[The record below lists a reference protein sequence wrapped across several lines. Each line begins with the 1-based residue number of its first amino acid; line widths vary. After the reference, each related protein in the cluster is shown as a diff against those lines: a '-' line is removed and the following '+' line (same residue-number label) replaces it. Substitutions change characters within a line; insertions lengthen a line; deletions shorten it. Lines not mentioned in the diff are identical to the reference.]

1 MFGIE
6 SQRQAFEPDKF
17 SQSPQE
23 VKKEGELDEPEKKT
37 GSAKIYPFVRP
48 GEQKKAES
56 LEEGFC
62 HQDVALISNG
72 EVVAR
77 FYRGFPTKVIPKDRG
92 AYEVLEKK
100 PTGNVVSHPFDN
112 IEEIKFG

>member
-6 SQRQAFEPDKF
+6 SQRQAFEPDKVNLP
-17 SQSPQE
+17 SPE
-23 VKKEGELDEPEKKT
+23 PKEGELGAAEKKT

-48 GEQKKAES
+48 GEQKKTES
-56 LEEGFC
+56 LEEGFRY
-62 HQDVALISNG
+62 QDMALISKG
-72 EVVAR
+72 EVIAR
-77 FYRGFPTKVIPKDRG
+77 FYRGFPTKVISKDVG
-92 AYEVLEKK
+92 VYEVLEKK